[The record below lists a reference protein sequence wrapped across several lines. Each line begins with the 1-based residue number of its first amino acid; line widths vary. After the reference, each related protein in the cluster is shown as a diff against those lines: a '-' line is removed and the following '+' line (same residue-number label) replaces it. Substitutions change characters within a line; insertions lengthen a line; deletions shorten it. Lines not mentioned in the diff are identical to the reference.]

1 MIEVGAG
8 VSVNRQTESPYRFLA
23 AEILRIAPC
32 DRIVFAL
39 PLADGSGFA
48 LTGAYPESPFL
59 TEAFIPTEGS
69 CTSRSASERRARL
82 LSSIG
87 EETYFA
93 EEEMLYKAGIRDA
106 GFVPLFHGGELMAV
120 AIVGRRDLNSL
131 EWKSVRCLERVSG
144 LLASVMAA
152 ARDASRESDWSDAI
166 LAASKFAQAEDSERA
181 CRGLL
186 EAIRRVT
193 PYRRAV
199 LTLVDAEL
207 EGYQWFFTG
216 LEEEEINTF
225 HEKAPGPEGLK
236 LLFQGLNGTPPILA
250 DSRSSFV
257 PLVGSREKPLG
268 YLTLMLDAGER
279 VVPPG
284 PLAAVRTMAAVAAAT
299 LERNNLLREL
309 RRERFRR
316 QKTEEQLVFSDRLAA
331 LGQTVSGVAHE
342 LNNALSGVLG
352 FGELAVKNNSHPQVD
367 RDLQRVVREA
377 KRCQQIVA
385 HLLAFARKTKPERK
399 VIDVNELVESVLD
412 LRATE
417 LRLGNVEVELDLA
430 AGLPRTL
437 GVDHQIEQV
446 LLNII
451 NNAHQA
457 MQQVRGTRSLKVS
470 TSAEEGKILI
480 RISDS
485 GPGIAAA
492 LIEKVFE
499 PFYTTK
505 AAGEGTGLGL
515 SLSQGLVK
523 EHGGQIRVES
533 LVGKGTAFTVELP
546 ILEVPE
552 EELSRKPARPAP
564 PPTPRNILVV
574 DDEEMIVELLNEVLS
589 VAGHRVET
597 ARNGRQALDKILHAG
612 YDAVISDLKMPGLDG
627 SGLYDTVCRKKPEM
641 ASRFVF
647 STGDTASPAAQ
658 DFFKKTGCP
667 CLSKPFDL
675 QSVRETLD
683 EIFSRS

>member
-1 MIEVGAG
+1 MSG
-8 VSVNRQTESPYRFLA
+8 NRQTESPYRFLA

-48 LTGAYPESPFL
+48 LAGGYPDSPPL
-59 TEAFIPTEGS
+59 NEAFIPAEGS
-69 CTSRSASERRARL
+69 CTSRSAAERRARL
-82 LSSIG
+82 LSAIG
-87 EETYFA
+87 EETHFA
-93 EEEMLYKAGIRDA
+93 EEEMLYRSGIRDA

-144 LLASVMAA
+144 LLAAVMAA

-199 LTLVDAEL
+199 LTLVDADL

-216 LEEEEINTF
+216 LQEEEINAF

-236 LLFQGLNGTPPILA
+236 LLFQGTNGTPPVLA
-250 DSRSSFV
+250 DFRSSFV

-268 YLTLMLDAGER
+268 YLTLMLEPGER
-279 VVPPG
+279 FVPPG

-309 RRERFRR
+309 RRERNRR
-316 QKTEEQLVFSDRLAA
+316 QKTQEQLVHSDRLSA

-352 FGELAVKNNSHPQVD
+352 FGELAVKNNADPQVD

-377 KRCQQIVA
+377 KRCHLIVDN
-385 HLLAFARKTKPERK
+385 LLRFARKTKPERK
-399 VIDVNELVESVLD
+399 VIDINELVENVLD
-412 LRATE
+412 LRTTD
-417 LRLGNVEVELDLA
+417 LRLDNVEVDLDLA
-430 AGLPRTL
+430 ANLPRTL
-437 GVDHQIEQV
+437 GVSHQIQQV

-451 NNAHQA
+451 NNAHHA
-457 MQQVRGTRSLKVS
+457 MLEVRGARSLRVS
-470 TSAEEGKILI
+470 TFVEEGRILI
-480 RISDS
+480 RIGDS

-492 LIEKVFE
+492 LVEKVFE

-533 LVGKGTAFTVELP
+533 LVGKGTTFTVELP
-546 ILEVPE
+546 ILEVPQ
-552 EELSRKPARPAP
+552 EELARKPARPAL

-574 DDEEMIVELLNEVLS
+574 DDEEVIVELLNEVLS
-589 VAGHRVET
+589 TAGHRVET

-627 SGLYDTVCRKKPEM
+627 SGLYDSVCRKKPEM
-641 ASRFVF
+641 AGRFVF
-647 STGDTASPAAQ
+647 STGDTASPATQ
-658 DFFKKTGCP
+658 DFFRKTGCP

-683 EIFSRS
+683 QIFSRS

>member
-1 MIEVGAG
+1 
-8 VSVNRQTESPYRFLA
+8 VSGNRQTEIPYRFLA

-39 PLADGSGFA
+39 PQADGSGFA
-48 LTGAYPESPFL
+48 LAGAYPESSTL
-59 TEAFIPTEGS
+59 TDASIPSEGS
-69 CTSRSASERRARL
+69 CASRSVSERRAQL
-82 LSSIG
+82 ISAIG
-87 EETYFA
+87 EEAHFA
-93 EEEMLYKAGIRDA
+93 EEEMLYRAGIRDA
-106 GFVPLFHGGELMAV
+106 GFVPLFNGGELMAV
-120 AIVGRRDLNSL
+120 AIVGRRDVNSL

-144 LLASVMAA
+144 LLAAVMAA
-152 ARDASRESDWSDAI
+152 ARDAAKEMDWSDAI
-166 LAASKFAQAEDSERA
+166 LAASRFSQAEDSERA

-199 LTLVDAEL
+199 LTLLDSDL

-216 LEEEEINTF
+216 LEEVDITAF
-225 HEKAPGPEGLK
+225 HSKTPGPEGLK
-236 LLFQGLNGTPPILA
+236 ILFQGLNGTPPVLA
-250 DSRSSFV
+250 DSRNSFV

-268 YLTLMLDAGER
+268 YLTLMPEPGQEF
-279 VVPPG
+279 VPPG

-299 LERNNLLREL
+299 LERNHLLRQL
-309 RRERFRR
+309 RRERSRL
-316 QKTEEQLVFSDRLAA
+316 QKTQEQLVHSDRLSA

-352 FGELAVKNNSHPQVD
+352 FGELAVKNNSDPQVD
-367 RDLQRVVREA
+367 KDLQRVVREA
-377 KRCQQIVA
+377 RRCHSIVDN
-385 HLLAFARKTKPERK
+385 LLRFARKTKPERK
-399 VIDVNELVESVLD
+399 VMEVNELVENVLD

-417 LRLGNVEVELDLA
+417 LRLDNVEVELDLA
-430 AGLPRTL
+430 ANLPRTL
-437 GVDHQIEQV
+437 GVDHQIQQV

-457 MQQVRGTRSLKVS
+457 MLEVRGARSLKVS
-470 TSAEEGKILI
+470 TFAEEGKILI
-480 RISDS
+480 RVSDS
-485 GPGIAAA
+485 GPGIAAS
-492 LIEKVFE
+492 IMEKVFE

-533 LVGKGTAFTVELP
+533 LVGKGTTFIVELP

-552 EELSRKPARPAP
+552 EEASRKPAHPTAVA
-564 PPTPRNILVV
+564 TPRNILVV
-574 DDEEMIVELLNEVLS
+574 DDEEVIVELLNEVLS
-589 VAGHRVET
+589 TAGHRVET

-627 SGLYDTVCRKKPEM
+627 SGLYDTVCRRKPEM

-647 STGDTASPAAQ
+647 STGDTASPATQ

-683 EIFSRS
+683 QIFSRS